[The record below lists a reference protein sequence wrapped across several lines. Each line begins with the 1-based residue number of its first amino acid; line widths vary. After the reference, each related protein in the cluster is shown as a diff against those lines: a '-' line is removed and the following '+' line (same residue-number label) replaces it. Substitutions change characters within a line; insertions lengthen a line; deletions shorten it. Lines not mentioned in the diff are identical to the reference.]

1 MTTHLCNSKCH
12 LSGLVYLFQHLFFT
26 CFVALT
32 SLSLLLLQ
40 TPVWTTFVIMYLKI
54 ACSLQC
60 IPVPITS
67 QCPPCNCEC
76 WGGGFVESY
85 FLTLLFL
92 CPGLSYPYA
101 NSQHNQEEQGEQLGW
116 GKKWEIIQLLSL
128 PKQTHCVPAPSA
140 YGSQAL
146 KKERKWKKPQKT
158 PMIQKM
164 CHAQY
169 NSR

>member
-1 MTTHLCNSKCH
+1 M
-12 LSGLVYLFQHLFFT
+12 V
-26 CFVALT
+26 
-32 SLSLLLLQ
+32 
-40 TPVWTTFVIMYLKI
+40 YLKI

-76 WGGGFVESY
+76 WGCFFVESY

-101 NSQHNQEEQGEQLGW
+101 NSQHNHEAQGEQLGW

-140 YGSQAL
+140 HGSQAL
-146 KKERKWKKPQKT
+146 KKRKEKKEKRNKENSHDTEDVSCTVQHVVKDNYPQSG
-158 PMIQKM
+158 PVVRFL
-164 CHAQY
+164 HAEPLA
-169 NSR
+169 